1 MAAAQSGACAKGKES
16 QWPDHRGAAGISW
29 LRLAS
34 DVPHHVFVASL
45 GTVASA
51 GLPPRKKVALRA
63 TSEGRKRGGR
73 IGMPGRTAKHA

>member
-1 MAAAQSGACAKGKES
+1 MPHDWNTTAWHGCKASKAQSGACAKGKES

-51 GLPPRKKVALRA
+51 GLPPRKKVA
-63 TSEGRKRGGR
+63 
-73 IGMPGRTAKHA
+73 P